1 MYVYTCI
8 FKYIQTYWQQQIV
21 YIYTVNIYNVDFII
35 TVLLFMDYFL
45 LQFLSEDLHL
55 DKTNPAIGSVPTD
68 RQDRRA
74 KSGGDFYADQ
84 KRESVRNMAR
94 HGVARK
100 NINKKTARKLD
111 ISR

>member
-1 MYVYTCI
+1 MYAHVYLNI
-8 FKYIQTYWQQQIV
+8 NKHIDSNKLG
-21 YIYTVNIYNVDFII
+21 IYTVNIYSVDFII

-55 DKTNPAIGSVPTD
+55 DKTNPAIGSVPAD
-68 RQDRRA
+68 CQDRRT

-100 NINKKTARKLD
+100 KINKIGQKAWYIYIAR
-111 ISR
+111 